1 MNGGMRFLLMVWPYM
16 IYNSTY
22 MPVAPTVILLK
33 ERPKYIPKDNYKKVE
48 DYRKKVIYHNVRSR
62 LRGK

>member
-1 MNGGMRFLLMVWPYM
+1 MNSGMRLLMLVWPYM

-22 MPVAPTVILLK
+22 MSVAPTIILLK
-33 ERPKYIPKDNYKKVE
+33 ERPKYIPKNTFKKVE
-48 DYRKKVIYHNVRSR
+48 DYKKKVICHNVRSR